1 MFIHISNTCP
11 VQSKRYLS
19 RFLKNF
25 MTKKMAIYTR
35 GRRNRRTGTTD
46 IGSFLKKN
54 NNRTH
59 SQENEKT
66 TTGCEKYL
74 QRCI

>member
-1 MFIHISNTCP
+1 
-11 VQSKRYLS
+11 
-19 RFLKNF
+19 